1 MNKDNRKTST
11 KSNDTNDK
19 ITKNKADFAY
29 LTPFNYRIVKEIGRG
44 GYGVVYKVM
53 KFLCRLRKSV
63 ILTNYLLL
71 R

>member
-11 KSNDTNDK
+11 KSNETSEK
-19 ITKNKADFAY
+19 MTKNKADFAY

-53 KFLCRLRKSV
+53 Q
-63 ILTNYLLL
+63 Y
-71 R
+71 